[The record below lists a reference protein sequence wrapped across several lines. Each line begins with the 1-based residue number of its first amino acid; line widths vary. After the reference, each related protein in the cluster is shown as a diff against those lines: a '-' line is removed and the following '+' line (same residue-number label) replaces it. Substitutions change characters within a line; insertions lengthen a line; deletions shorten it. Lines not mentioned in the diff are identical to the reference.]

1 MGESSTEKPVNWGV
15 VVVRVVLGGIFLTN
29 GLHRLLLFNFQHG
42 IDFLEHVGTR
52 APTLDGGIITVTEVI
67 AGAALVFGLFTR
79 CAAAALTLD
88 VLIGL
93 WMVDVN
99 AASFL
104 PGGGKFMLVLLAAT
118 LAILLAGSGGL
129 ALDEVI
135 AAGKRR
141 PAVENLD
148 VAVRL
153 EKRGGKKLAR
163 CIVTVR
169 NRCTS
174 SSGTPSK
181 MKPEI
186 WHGSLPG

>member
-15 VVVRVVLGGIFLTN
+15 VVVRGVLGGIFVAN
-29 GLHRLLLFNFQHG
+29 GIHRLLLFNFQHG
-42 IDFLEHVGTR
+42 IDFLEHVGSR
-52 APTLDGGIITVTEVI
+52 PPTLDGGIVTVTELI
-67 AGAALVFGLFTR
+67 AGATLVLGLFTR
-79 CAAAALTLD
+79 CAAAALMLD

-93 WMVDVN
+93 WIVDVN

-104 PGGGKFMLVLLAAT
+104 PSGGKFMLVLLAAT

-129 ALDEVI
+129 AFDDAI
-135 AAGKRR
+135 AARKQR
-141 PAVENLD
+141 AVVENLD

-174 SSGTPSK
+174 ASGAPSK
-181 MKPEI
+181 MKPEV
-186 WHGSLPG
+186 WHGSFPG